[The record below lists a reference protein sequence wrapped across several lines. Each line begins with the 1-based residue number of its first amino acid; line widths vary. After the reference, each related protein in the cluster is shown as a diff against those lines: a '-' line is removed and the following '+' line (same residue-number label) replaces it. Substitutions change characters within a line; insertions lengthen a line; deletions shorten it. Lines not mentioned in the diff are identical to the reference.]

1 MLAANGLVQTILS
14 NRAETKRKIS
24 WANMERSSYKVHS
37 VPKQYRPEKDS
48 ELGPKIKKGA
58 FISVLVNI
66 LQKLPNGKMRVVLD

>member
-1 MLAANGLVQTILS
+1 
-14 NRAETKRKIS
+14 
-24 WANMERSSYKVHS
+24 MERSSYKVHS